1 LSAFAEPFGMLG
13 LAVNQAAEL
22 EPALRQAQAAV
33 AAGRTAIVNV
43 MLTK

>member
-1 LSAFAEPFGMLG
+1 MLG
-13 LAVNQAAEL
+13 LTVNQAAEL

-33 AAGRTAIVNV
+33 EAGRTAIVNV

>member
-1 LSAFAEPFGMLG
+1 VNH
-13 LAVNQAAEL
+13 AVEL
-22 EPALRQAQAAV
+22 EPALRQASAAV